1 MAINDEKET
10 IEIPPLPKVPKSLV
24 EKSKRI
30 EIWVTSLGLF
40 ICFLI
45 LLAAVT
51 YLPIG
56 FSLKVMAL
64 LIGSFLLIDIHKS
77 IKLRLYA

>member
-1 MAINDEKET
+1 MAIIDDKEV
-10 IEIPPLPKVPKSLV
+10 ISIPALTKGGTLPV
-24 EKSKRI
+24 EKSRKL
-30 EIWVTSLGLF
+30 EIWITSLGIF
-40 ICFLI
+40 FCFLI